1 MKQPGTNYVYRL
13 KSAIEFRFRLYKK
26 KIISSYYRFKIGK
39 KKFCIFSN
47 DCWGGELYKLTGRP
61 FNTPF
66 IGLMLMAPCYIKL
79 LEEPAY
85 YLRLPLNFIKS
96 SRYPLMQELNAGS
109 SYPLALLGNSDI
121 EIHFLHY
128 SSENMAREKWE
139 RRLQRID
146 WGNLFVKFDCGKDY
160 ADKESV
166 ERFIMLPFKNKLI
179 FGKKNFGKKEV
190 IVLNQYNDDAV
201 VQFKNCFENF
211 NPVNW
216 LLSIGQF
223 KK

>member
-1 MKQPGTNYVYRL
+1 MKQLGTNYVYRL

-79 LEEPAY
+79 LEQPAH
-85 YLRLPLNFIKS
+85 YLNLPLNFINV
-96 SRYPLMQELNAGS
+96 SRYPLMQKLNS
-109 SYPLALLGNSDI
+109 EIDYPIALLGDSDI

-128 SSENMAREKWE
+128 ASPEIAKEKWE
-139 RRLQRID
+139 RRLKRID
-146 WGNLFVKFDCGKDY
+146 WENLFVKFDCGKDY
-160 ADKESV
+160 ANKETV
-166 ERFIMLPFKNKLI
+166 NRFLSLPFINKLI
-179 FGKKNFGKKEV
+179 FGKENFGRKEV
-190 IVLNQYNDDAV
+190 IVLDTYSDDAV
-201 VQFKNCFENF
+201 MQFKNCFRNF
-211 NPVNW
+211 NPVVW
-216 LLSIGQF
+216 LLG
-223 KK
+223 KY